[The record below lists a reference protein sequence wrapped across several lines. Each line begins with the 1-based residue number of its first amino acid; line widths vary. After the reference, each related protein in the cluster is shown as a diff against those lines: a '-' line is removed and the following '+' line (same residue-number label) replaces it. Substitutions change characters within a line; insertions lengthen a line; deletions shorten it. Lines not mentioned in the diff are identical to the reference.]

1 MPLFIFLCL
10 TDIDM
15 IQLSVYCQI
24 LLFLVSE
31 FFNDLDLF
39 PPYLFS
45 LFLPNFARK
54 KVKRK
59 EKKRNLNITSIFA
72 RKKINK
78 GPHFVLI
85 LI

>member
-24 LLFLVSE
+24 LFFLVSE

-45 LFLPNFARK
+45 PFLPIFARK

-59 EKKRNLNITSIFA
+59 EKKKEFKYYFYLCEE
-72 RKKINK
+72 KNK
-78 GPHFVLI
+78 
-85 LI
+85 